1 MLVSGGKLLAISKVN
16 TDGVTVSGD
25 GVKTPISLCKGVVPG
40 AKTYDVQPGSDNIKV
55 DTTTAGDHTI
65 FKISAAPGGQGGIT
79 YHGEKYVNVN
89 NTTSAIGLDDSIINS
104 ASSGWNALDLINK
117 NSAKWIEGKTYTQ
130 GDNINIT
137 NQVVSGRDWTPELN
151 TKLDVIVYS
160 TWSAGVEQSAA
171 DLSAAIKA
179 IPMPKNY
186 DDVSAIVNG
195 NSANW
200 NTTYTTVNGNSANWN
215 ESYSYING
223 FSGDFNT
230 WSASV
235 NQSADDLSAAI
246 KALPVPKYYD
256 DVSAIVNGNSANWNE
271 SYNYT
276 YNFSGDFNTW
286 SAKVENSAAGLSAA
300 IKALPTPKY
309 YDDVSAIVYNN
320 SANWNESYSYINGF
334 SGDFNIWSA
343 DINTWSASVEQS
355 AANMSAYINDNEQYW
370 INSSVNVQTNTP
382 SLLNIA
388 SAYDDETK
396 TITYTV
402 SAKAGEGTKY
412 EAGDWID
419 SDELGSGVI
428 SVSGYKNLK
437 AQAPLY
443 FEEDDTDPDHIV
455 WIKYNGSE
463 PVTQKRG
470 VVIVNGFN
478 LGRSSED
485 NYHNEGGGVECTE
498 VPSDMTGEYTFHFER
513 PMAIQI
519 NINANFIVAADM
531 ADSMGEVGF
540 NGVTYEGMSLTN
552 DITFNMLGAIGSNYY
567 ACSTIARIENVGGT
581 WPEGGLDLKFSFKY
595 DEGFIA
601 RIENPCISIHEIIGR
616 GDN

>member
-1 MLVSGGKLLAISKVN
+1 MLVSGGKLLAISKVK

-25 GVKTPISLCKGVVPG
+25 GVTEAIGIKNADKGND
-40 AKTYDVQPGSDNIKV
+40 TYSVEAGNDYIKV
-55 DTTTAGDHTI
+55 GSAYNTENNHWT
-65 FKISAAPGGQGGIT
+65 FSISGTGTGTGGII
-79 YHGEKYVNVN
+79 YHGQNYVNVDN
-89 NTTSAIGLDDSIINS
+89 ITSAIGLTDNFINS

-160 TWSAGVEQSAA
+160 TWSAAVEQSAA
-171 DLSAAIKA
+171 DLSAAIDALPAAKD
-179 IPMPKNY
+179 Y
-186 DDVSAIVNG
+186 DSVSA
-195 NSANW
+195 
-200 NTTYTTVNGNSANWN
+200 T
-215 ESYSYING
+215 
-223 FSGDFNT
+223 
-230 WSASV
+230 
-235 NQSADDLSAAI
+235 
-246 KALPVPKYYD
+246 
-256 DVSAIVNGNSANWNE
+256 
-271 SYNYT
+271 
-276 YNFSGDFNTW
+276 
-286 SAKVENSAAGLSAA
+286 
-300 IKALPTPKY
+300 
-309 YDDVSAIVYNN
+309 VYNN
-320 SANWNESYSYINGF
+320 SAYWGETYNYVSNF
-334 SGDFNIWSA
+334 SADFNTWSA
-343 DINTWSASVEQS
+343 DINTWSAGVEQS

-382 SLLNIA
+382 SLLSVD
-388 SAYDDETK
+388 SAYDAVTK

-419 SDELGSGVI
+419 SDELDSGVI

-455 WIKYNGSE
+455 WIKYDGSDT

-485 NYHNEGGGVECTE
+485 NYHNEGGGVECTV
-498 VPSDMTGEYTFHFER
+498 VPNNKDGEYTFHFER

-519 NINANFIVAADM
+519 NINAKFVAKESM
-531 ADSMGEVGF
+531 KDSMSEVGF
-540 NGVTYEGMSLTN
+540 NGVTYEGVSLTN
-552 DITFNMLGAIGSNYY
+552 DITFNMLGALGSNYY
-567 ACSTIARIENVGGT
+567 ACSTIARIENVGGS
-581 WPEGGLDLKFSFKY
+581 WPEGGIDLNFSFKF
-595 DEGFIA
+595 DADFIA
-601 RIENPCISIHEIIGR
+601 NIENPCISIHEIIGR

>member
-25 GVKTPISLCKGVVPG
+25 GVKTPISICGGVVPDV
-40 AKTYDVQPGSDNIKV
+40 KTYDVQPGSDNIKV
-55 DTTTAGDHTI
+55 DTTTAGDHTV

-89 NTTSAIGLDDSIINS
+89 NSTSAIGLDDSIINS

-137 NQVVSGRDWTPELN
+137 NQVISGRDWTPELN

-160 TWSAGVEQSAA
+160 TWSAKVEQSAA

-179 IPMPKNY
+179 IPTPKN
-186 DDVSAIVNG
+186 
-195 NSANW
+195 
-200 NTTYTTVNGNSANWN
+200 
-215 ESYSYING
+215 
-223 FSGDFNT
+223 
-230 WSASV
+230 
-235 NQSADDLSAAI
+235 
-246 KALPVPKYYD
+246 YD

-271 SYNYT
+271 SYNYV

-286 SAKVENSAAGLSAA
+286 SAKVENSAADLSAA

-355 AANMSAYINDNEQYW
+355 AANMSAYINDNKQYW

-443 FEEDDTDPDHIV
+443 FEEDDADPDHTV

-485 NYHNEGGGVECTE
+485 NYHNEGGGVECTV

-519 NINANFIVAADM
+519 NINANFIVADDM

-540 NGVTYEGMSLTN
+540 EGVTYEGMSLTN
-552 DITFNMLGAIGSNYY
+552 DITFNMIGALRENYY
-567 ACSTIARIENVGGT
+567 ACSTIARIENVGGS
-581 WPEGGLDLKFSFKY
+581 WPEDGLDLKFKFKY
-595 DEGFIA
+595 DEGFIS

>member
-1 MLVSGGKLLAISKVN
+1 MIVSGGKLLAISKVN

-25 GVKTPISLCKGVVPG
+25 GVKTPISICKGVVPG
-40 AKTYDVQPGSDNIKV
+40 VKTYDVQPGSTNISV
-55 DTTTAGDHTI
+55 DTTTAGDHTV
-65 FKISAAPGGQGGIT
+65 FKISAAPGGQGGIS
-79 YHGEKYVNVN
+79 YHGEKYINVN
-89 NTTSAIGLDDSIINS
+89 NSTSAIGLDDSIINS

-117 NSAKWIEGKTYTQ
+117 NSAKWIDGKTYTQ

-137 NQVVSGRDWTPELN
+137 NQVISGRDWTPELN

-160 TWSAGVEQSAA
+160 TWSAKVEQSAA

-179 IPMPKNY
+179 IPTPKNY
-186 DDVSAIVNG
+186 DDVSAV
-195 NSANW
+195 
-200 NTTYTTVNGNSANWN
+200 VNGNSANWN
-215 ESYSYING
+215 ESY
-223 FSGDFNT
+223 T
-230 WSASV
+230 T
-235 NQSADDLSAAI
+235 I
-246 KALPVPKYYD
+246 K
-256 DVSAIVNGNSANWNE
+256 NNSANWNE
-271 SYNYT
+271 SYNYV

-286 SAKVENSAAGLSAA
+286 SAN
-300 IKALPTPKY
+300 
-309 YDDVSAIVYNN
+309 
-320 SANWNESYSYINGF
+320 
-334 SGDFNIWSA
+334 
-343 DINTWSASVEQS
+343 INTWSAGVEQS

-388 SAYDDETK
+388 SAYDDKTK
-396 TITYTV
+396 SITYTV

-412 EAGDWID
+412 EAGAWID

-455 WIKYNGSE
+455 WIKYNEIE

-470 VVIVNGFN
+470 VVIVNGFK

-485 NYHNEGGGVECTE
+485 NYHNEGGGVECTV

-519 NINANFIVAADM
+519 NINANFIVADDM
-531 ADSMGEVGF
+531 ADSMGVVGF
-540 NGVTYEGMSLTN
+540 NGVTYKGTSLTN
-552 DITFNMLGAIGSNYY
+552 DITFNMIGALGENYY
-567 ACSTIARIENVGGT
+567 ACSTIARIENVGGS
-581 WPEGGLDLKFSFKY
+581 WPEGGLDLNFRFKY
-595 DEGFIA
+595 DEGFIS
-601 RIENPCISIHEIIGR
+601 RIEKPCVSIHEIIGR